1 MSLIDAYLGEL
12 AAALR
17 AGGRQRRR
25 CLEECRQHLLDA
37 AAERGE
43 AEAVRAFGPA
53 AAIAAE
59 LDTEIATRRGLRA
72 TTLAAAGVLV
82 TGASTLALIHA
93 AQPGASAPTAWAVV
107 FFIAA
112 QVAGTAAALACAQAL
127 AQRAAPVAPSELA
140 LLARRNLTALVA
152 AGVTMFAAGAALPG
166 HGSAVAL
173 LAGPVVACAGIA
185 AVLRAR
191 RLTRRLDGARGVTS
205 HSPLDDL
212 ARLVHSARVPQL
224 GTGPLLAAVTAL
236 AAVGAFARD
245 TAEHASAGG
254 AATTA
259 GIEALAVVVCFLVLG
274 RPLGL
279 WPERP

>member
-1 MSLIDAYLGEL
+1 
-12 AAALR
+12 
-17 AGGRQRRR
+17 
-25 CLEECRQHLLDA
+25 
-37 AAERGE
+37 
-43 AEAVRAFGPA
+43 
-53 AAIAAE
+53 
-59 LDTEIATRRGLRA
+59 
-72 TTLAAAGVLV
+72 
-82 TGASTLALIHA
+82 
-93 AQPGASAPTAWAVV
+93 
-107 FFIAA
+107 
-112 QVAGTAAALACAQAL
+112 
-127 AQRAAPVAPSELA
+127 
-140 LLARRNLTALVA
+140 
-152 AGVTMFAAGAALPG
+152 MFAAGAALPG